1 MVDVYNKDYLWKEKS
16 NVTVTVINDGSE
28 NGVNINFF
36 GYDLY
41 CTSIVCL
48 ISSPHVE
55 FPK

>member
-1 MVDVYNKDYLWKEKS
+1 MVDVYNKDYLWKEIS
-16 NVTVTVINDGSE
+16 SVTVTVINDGSE